1 MKYFAV
7 VVFETVMRLLFSLPR
22 FRLANALKSGFLRLC
37 GASVGRHVVFY
48 PGVWICTGRN
58 LRVGDHV
65 DFALDVLVTSDG
77 GVRIGDRTLIGYRSQ
92 ILSSNHAIPPGRD
105 RIFGAGHVRKAVEI
119 GADVW
124 IGANCVVLPGVTI
137 GDGAVVAAGSI
148 VTKDVPA
155 YSVVGGCPAKPIK
168 MRD

>member
-1 MKYFAV
+1 M
-7 VVFETVMRLLFSLPR
+7 
-22 FRLANALKSGFLRLC
+22 
-37 GASVGRHVVFY
+37 
-48 PGVWICTGRN
+48 
-58 LRVGDHV
+58 GDHV

-92 ILSSNHAIPPGRD
+92 ILSSNHAIPPGRG